1 MVRVYIF
8 ILMAVILISMTPT
21 QFIKLP
27 EHTYFITFYGQN
39 CQTCI
44 PKAIKQI
51 KYLDS
56 ASKIVV
62 VAPGLKGGD
71 FAYFR
76 RYYTDYQYYDK
87 HIQYINNLD
96 TFEQLTNGLDISHI
110 VYMDKDTILRQ
121 PCFADLYDMVQWAK
135 SNR

>member
-1 MVRVYIF
+1 MLNRIF
-8 ILMAVILISMTPT
+8 IIALSVILFSMTLL
-21 QFIKLP
+21 QSIKLP
-27 EHTYFITFYGQN
+27 QQTYYITFHGQN

-96 TFEQLTNGLDISHI
+96 TFDQLTTGLDISHI
-110 VYMDKDTILRQ
+110 VYMDKDTVLRQ